1 MRTLKL
7 TLCALVLSVF
17 AAPAW
22 AQAPTTEVAADP
34 TRAHLLTHNGMAATV
49 GVGATNFF
57 DQSARDLMSGD
68 VGAYADLRLI
78 YGTRRFVGAEAA
90 YNFSGRAL
98 STAQFSGDSPTL
110 FGHGLEGLLRLSY
123 PMHTNSIAC
132 APFLV
137 GGLGWTAFVRTDEQP
152 GSTDKNRKLN
162 VRQTD
167 HVGTIPV
174 GAGFAAS
181 WRVIYLEARFMYRP
195 TYGESGIS
203 EGGAR
208 PALAA
213 WSAGLAGGLEF

>member
-1 MRTLKL
+1 MGTLKL
-7 TLCALVLSVF
+7 ALGTFVLSAL

-34 TRAHLLTHNGMAATV
+34 TRAHLLTRNGMAATV

-57 DQSARDLMSGD
+57 DQNARDLMSGD
-68 VGAYADLRLI
+68 VGAYADVRLI
-78 YGTRRFVGAEAA
+78 YGTRSFVGAEAA

-98 STAQFSGDSPTL
+98 STTQFSGDAPTL
-110 FGHGLEGLLRLSY
+110 FGHGLEGLLRLNY
-123 PMHTNSIAC
+123 PMHTASIAFS
-132 APFLV
+132 PFVV
-137 GGLGWTAFVRTDEQP
+137 GGLGWTAFLRTDEQP
-152 GSTDKNRKLN
+152 GSTDKNKKIN

-195 TYGESGIS
+195 TYGESGIADN
-203 EGGAR
+203 GKPG
-208 PALAA
+208 LDA
-213 WSAGLAGGLEF
+213 WFAGLHGGMEF